1 MRDNLD
7 GLTDTFNMELKDIRV
22 SEELKLKTLGKCKGS
37 KKNSIG
43 KSILPISCTI
53 AACLFVGVIIYPIY
67 NRENLTQKEQMTMKT
82 RSKEIKPLDK
92 PFIDPEMQENQATI
106 TEDENNK
113 TVGKETVQKN
123 PKEANKSNKEEKQ
136 QNEMIVLNEK
146 PITPL
151 KMQSSIQSEK
161 EDRDISGEG
170 KNITVATKGEI
181 IDKEST
187 KDDNKSN
194 SLVLSEE
201 NDNAL
206 DSDKEIRMKNLSLQ
220 EARKIFQNNLKIP
233 SYIPKDF
240 VMEKILVPEVDNNSY
255 ELYEIIYSNNSQYF
269 KITEY
274 KNINNN
280 AGLTP
285 NSIPQ
290 SKVTEE
296 NNMIININKTPVKYV
311 LAENVDN
318 KELSYVKLTWESMG
332 IEYSAEGNAP
342 WAELINIVSS
352 IIR

>member
-7 GLTDTFNMELKDIRV
+7 ELTDIFSMELKDIKV
-22 SEELKLKTLGKCKGS
+22 SEELKLKTLGKCMGS
-37 KKNSIG
+37 KKISIS
-43 KSILPISCTI
+43 KSIFPVSCTI

-67 NRENLTQKEQMTMKT
+67 NRGNLTQKEQITMNTKN
-82 RSKEIKPLDK
+82 KEIKPLDK
-92 PFIDPEMQENQATI
+92 PYIDPEMKENQATI

-113 TVGKETVQKN
+113 TVGKGTVQQN

-136 QNEMIVLNEK
+136 QNEVIVLNEK
-146 PITPL
+146 PITSL

-161 EDRDISGEG
+161 GDRDISGEG
-170 KNITVATKGEI
+170 KDITVATKGEI

-194 SLVLSEE
+194 TLVLSGE
-201 NDNAL
+201 NDNAI

-285 NSIPQ
+285 NSSPQ
-290 SKVTEE
+290 LKATEE
-296 NNMIININKTPVKYV
+296 NNMIINVNKIPVKYV
-311 LAENVDN
+311 LVESVDN
-318 KELSYVKLTWESMG
+318 KESSYVKLTWESMG
-332 IEYSAEGNAP
+332 IKYSAEGNAP